1 VLEYFVITAVMTEI
15 PTRYEALC
23 AATEIAGGQT
33 GLARI
38 CGCSQPAVWKML
50 RQSKQL
56 STEFVLVVERE
67 TGVPKYYLRPD
78 IYPIPPNAKL
88 ELLADIVARWKAKP
102 KAAPR
107 RRRRTSATA
116 QTQAV
121 AG

>member
-1 VLEYFVITAVMTEI
+1 MTTI

-23 AATEIAGGQT
+23 AAAEIAGGQT
-33 GLARI
+33 GLAKV

-56 STEFVLVVERE
+56 STEFVLTVERE

-78 IYPIPPNAKL
+78 IYPVPPNAKL
-88 ELLADIVARWKAKP
+88 EPLADIIARWKPRA

-107 RRRRTSATA
+107 RRGRTSATT

-121 AG
+121 AS

>member
-1 VLEYFVITAVMTEI
+1 MTEI

-23 AATEIAGGQT
+23 AAAEIAGGQT
-33 GLARI
+33 GLAKI

-56 STEFVLVVERE
+56 STEFVLIVERE

-78 IYPIPPNAKL
+78 IYPVPANAKL
-88 ELLADIVARWKAKP
+88 ELLADIIARWTPKAKP
-102 KAAPR
+102 APR
-107 RRRRTSATA
+107 RRRRASTPA
-116 QTQAV
+116 QPHAV